1 MTNNQF
7 TIITLF
13 PNAFNDFMQT
23 SIIKRA
29 ISKKQITIE
38 IIDIR
43 DFANNK
49 NHQVDDTPYGGGNG
63 MVLQALP
70 VINAINS
77 VKVKHPN
84 ARTILLSPQGQP
96 WNQQLAYTY
105 SQKAINYILVCGH
118 YEGIDERIMAYI
130 DEELSIGDYVLTGGE
145 LPAMVIIDC
154 ITRLI
159 PNVIQHQSHVND
171 SFNNSLLD
179 YPTYTRPE
187 EVLGMKVPTVL
198 ISGHHEKIAQYRHQ
212 QALINTYK
220 KRIDLL
226 KKYPLSTAD
235 KKIIEAYKSSVQTS
249 KGKEK

>member
-49 NHQVDDTPYGGGNG
+49 HQQVDDTPYGGGNG

>member
-1 MTNNQF
+1 MTKNQF

-29 ISKKQITIE
+29 ISKKQVSIE
-38 IIDIR
+38 IVNIR
-43 DFANNK
+43 NFADNK
-49 NHQVDDTPYGGGNG
+49 HQQIDDTPYGGGNG

-77 VKVKHPN
+77 VKFKHPH
-84 ARTILLSPQGQP
+84 AKTILLSPQGKQ

-105 SQKAINYILVCGH
+105 SQKDINYILVCGH
-118 YEGIDERIMAYI
+118 YEGIDERIMPYI
-130 DEELSIGDYVLTGGE
+130 DEEVSIGDYVLTGGE
-145 LPAMVIIDC
+145 LPAMVIIDT

-159 PNVIQHQSHVND
+159 PNVIQCQSHVND
-171 SFNNSLLD
+171 SFNNWLLD

-187 EVLGMKVPTVL
+187 EVLGMKVPEIL

-220 KRIDLL
+220 KRVDLF
-226 KKYPLSTAD
+226 KKYQLSVKD
-235 KKIIEAYKSSVQTS
+235 KKIIEEYKTS
-249 KGKEK
+249 IKKSKWKEK